1 MVISLQIPL
10 MACFILSAL
19 PFTSPA
25 EAEPVGTVSS
35 QLSLQEL
42 NAKAAPSN
50 PIVMYFVIECLIYLC
65 ILYIIYMCVNL
76 EFQIYA

>member
-19 PFTSPA
+19 PFTSLA
-25 EAEPVGTVSS
+25 DDDPVGILSS

-42 NAKAAPSN
+42 NANIAPSI
-50 PIVMYFVIECLIYLC
+50 PIAIYFVI
-65 ILYIIYMCVNL
+65 
-76 EFQIYA
+76 